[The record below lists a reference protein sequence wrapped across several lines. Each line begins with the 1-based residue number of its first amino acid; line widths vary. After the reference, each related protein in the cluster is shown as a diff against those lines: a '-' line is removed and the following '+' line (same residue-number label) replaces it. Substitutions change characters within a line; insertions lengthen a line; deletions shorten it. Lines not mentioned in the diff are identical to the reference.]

1 MDFKNSIE
9 KFIEIFN
16 RSNLSISKFA
26 SLIDKDRRT
35 ITSWIDRVSNV
46 EISNDIKTKICKE
59 FKIGR
64 ASCRERV

>member
-16 RSNLSISKFA
+16 RSNFKYFKIA

-46 EISNDIKTKICKE
+46 EISNDIKTKICQ
-59 FKIGR
+59 
-64 ASCRERV
+64 RV